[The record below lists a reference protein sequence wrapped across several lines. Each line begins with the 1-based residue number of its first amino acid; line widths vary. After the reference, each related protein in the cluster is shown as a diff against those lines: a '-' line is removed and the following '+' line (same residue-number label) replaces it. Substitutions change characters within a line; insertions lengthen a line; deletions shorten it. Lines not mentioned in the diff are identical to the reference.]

1 MSRESLPDDEL
12 RIHDEHEAQFWY
24 FWPNF
29 TVNMY
34 GTADGYGTYLIDPI
48 DKG

>member
-1 MSRESLPDDEL
+1 M

-24 FWPNF
+24 FWHNF

-34 GTADGYGTYLIDPI
+34 GTADGYGTYLINPI
-48 DKG
+48 DEGRF